1 MVSKKHDVR
10 FKQHV
15 GIENFPVNMLEMV
28 EIADTC
34 MIHDLSDHGSGSSH
48 PVLPHLTLFAIQ
60 YCTWI
65 CWRYTL
71 LKVYVHGFNSFFYI
85 IARFHDFGSYIWA
98 KLQKIKNL
106 SFRKCRQVHVAL
118 IENQQNLKS
127 HCYLSM
133 FPRIKRHFYVS
144 IFGHSILRV
153 KPSKNLIKSPWDHLK
168 KHTFFPPWKFLESPE
183 KTMIE
188 SMIES

>member
-1 MVSKKHDVR
+1 MTFRTMGLGQV
-10 FKQHV
+10 
-15 GIENFPVNMLEMV
+15 
-28 EIADTC
+28 
-34 MIHDLSDHGSGSSH
+34 
-48 PVLPHLTLFAIQ
+48 IQ
-60 YCTWI
+60 FCRT
-65 CWRYTL
+65 WRYL
-71 LKVYVHGFNSFFYI
+71 RSSIAPGFAEDTHFWKSMSMDSIHFFYI

-118 IENQQNLKS
+118 IENQQNFKS

-133 FPRIKRHFYVS
+133 FPRIKRHFCVS

-168 KHTFFPPWKFLESPE
+168 KHTFFSPWKFLESPE